1 MCKKSQAEATILRDR
16 TKGLDAR
23 GNVGVNTQA
32 ESSWAV
38 TTLAGLDNDAL
49 DLLDADLRRIYAA
62 TQNRGPNVKAKASK
76 FHKGFEK
83 FYGKDGSG
91 QPSAQDLV
99 GLMLEKEYDWKSA
112 VDYLASSDGKAN
124 KALREQCR
132 GKREFDEDRGRIQG
146 RTRQNSFVNPHA
158 GITDRT
164 FRQEE
169 TENIFGKEVVHAKG
183 FFEGDP
189 KSATYQK
196 FAKQGAPFIAGVS
209 GTMQGLAM
217 SWEIGKPLGSIKD
230 QQQQDTERAKRE
242 KTAGI
247 YMATLLAG
255 GHHSASE
262 LLFSAKSYGLFPDV
276 TDPLTNYPQAMQE
289 LGARFKQLGLPGDLS
304 PKAGGTWR
312 DARQA
317 VADSLAELQGEI
329 TDVYKTEA
337 YANTLGQAFTA
348 NVVNKLATL
357 FTNDLADKLD
367 VIAALVSDADKPKRE
382 KAIKEAAVMIK
393 QARKQLDANLV
404 TGLDENPF
412 RPMAIRKTLSAA
424 LDQVAGMAR

>member
-1 MCKKSQAEATILRDR
+1 MR
-16 TKGLDAR
+16 R
-23 GNVGVNTQA
+23 G
-32 ESSWAV
+32 
-38 TTLAGLDNDAL
+38 
-49 DLLDADLRRIYAA
+49 
-62 TQNRGPNVKAKASK
+62 
-76 FHKGFEK
+76 
-83 FYGKDGSG
+83 
-91 QPSAQDLV
+91 
-99 GLMLEKEYDWKSA
+99 
-112 VDYLASSDGKAN
+112 
-124 KALREQCR
+124 
-132 GKREFDEDRGRIQG
+132 
-146 RTRQNSFVNPHA
+146 FVNPHA

-317 VADSLAELQGEI
+317 VADSLTELQGEI

-337 YANTLGQAFTA
+337 YANALGQAFMA
-348 NVVNKLATL
+348 NVVNKLAAV

-367 VIAALVSDADKPKRE
+367 DIADLVSDADKPKRE
-382 KAIKEAAVMIK
+382 KAMKEAGVMIK

-412 RPMAIRKTLSAA
+412 RPMAVRKTLSAA
-424 LDQVAGMAR
+424 LDQVAGLAR

>member
-16 TKGLDAR
+16 TRGLDAR

-32 ESSWAV
+32 ESNWAV
-38 TTLAGLDNDAL
+38 ATLSGLDNDAL
-49 DLLDADLRRIYAA
+49 DLLDNDLKRIYAA
-62 TQNRGPNVKAKASK
+62 THNRGDNIKAKASK
-76 FHKGFEK
+76 FHKGFER

-99 GLMLEKEYDWKSA
+99 GLMLENEYDWKSA
-112 VDYLASSDGKAN
+112 VDYLAGSDGKAN
-124 KALREQCR
+124 KALQDQCR
-132 GKREFDEDRGRIQG
+132 KKPEFDDRGRIQG

-158 GITDRT
+158 GITDRM
-164 FRQEE
+164 FREE
-169 TENIFGKEVVHAKG
+169 GTENIFGKEVVHAKG

-217 SWEIGKPLGSIKD
+217 SWEIAKPLNSIKD
-230 QQQQDTERAKRE
+230 QQQQDAERSKRE

-276 TDPLTNYPQAMQE
+276 ADPLTNYPQAMQE
-289 LGARFKQLGLPGDLS
+289 LGTRFKQLGLPGDLS
-304 PKAGGTWR
+304 PKPGGTWR
-312 DARQA
+312 SARKA
-317 VADSLAELQGEI
+317 VADSLAELRTEI

-337 YANTLGQAFTA
+337 YANALGQAFMA
-348 NVVNKLATL
+348 NVVNKLAAV

-367 VIAALVSDADKPKRE
+367 NIADFVSDADKPKRE
-382 KAIKEAAVMIK
+382 KAMKEAGVMIK

-412 RPMAIRKTLSAA
+412 RPMTVRKTLSAA
-424 LDQVAGMAR
+424 LDQVAGLAR

>member
-1 MCKKSQAEATILRDR
+1 MCNKSEAEATILRDR

-38 TTLAGLDNDAL
+38 ATLAGLDNDAL
-49 DLLDADLRRIYAA
+49 DLVDADLKRIYVA
-62 TQNRGPNVKAKASK
+62 THNKGQAVKEKASK

-83 FYGKDGSG
+83 FYGKDGRG

-99 GLMLEKEYDWKSA
+99 GLMLENEYDWKSA
-112 VDYLASSDGKAN
+112 VDYLAGSEGKAN
-124 KALREQCR
+124 KNLQGQCR
-132 GKREFDEDRGRIQG
+132 NKPEFADRGRVQG
-146 RTRQNSFVNPHA
+146 RTRQDSFLNPHA
-158 GITDRT
+158 GITDRM
-164 FRQEE
+164 FRAEE
-169 TENIFGKEVVHAKG
+169 TENVFGKEVVHAKG

-196 FAKQGAPFIAGVS
+196 FAEQGAPFIAGVS

-217 SWEIGKPLGSIKD
+217 SWELAQPLNSIND
-230 QQQQDTERAKRE
+230 QQARDTEREKRE

-276 TDPLTNYPQAMQE
+276 ADPLTNYPQAMQE
-289 LGARFKQLGLPGDLS
+289 LGTRFKQLGLPGDLS
-304 PKAGGTWR
+304 PKPGGAWR
-312 DARQA
+312 GARKA
-317 VADSLAELQGEI
+317 VADSLAELRTEI

-337 YANTLGQAFTA
+337 YANALGQAFTA
-348 NVVNKLATL
+348 NVANKLATL
-357 FTNDLADKLD
+357 FTDDLADKLD
-367 VIAALVSDADKPKRE
+367 VIAALVSDADKQKRE
-382 KAIKEAAVMIK
+382 KAMKEAGVMVK

-424 LDQVAGMAR
+424 LDQVAGLAR